1 MIQPFCNG
9 GIMKRID
16 IITKAMTSGGAE
28 RVIAQLA
35 NYFTEQNIT
44 CRIITT
50 DNREVMYPLHEK
62 VDVVAIGKKSSN
74 KAIDRILRYKEI
86 RSIVQTNKPD
96 VVLTMPE
103 DTGIYAILAL
113 IGTGVPVY
121 VSERNNPWVMPNV
134 KITRLLRKV
143 AYPLAKGIIFQTE
156 MAKSFFP
163 NHIKNK
169 GVVLQNPVD
178 ATRIPK
184 PYKGERKKVFA
195 AVGRLEPQKNFPML
209 IKAFSEFR
217 KEENDYKLVIYGE
230 GRERRNIENLIRELH
245 LENTV
250 LLPGR
255 NKDVLNCIRDC
266 AAFILSS
273 DYEGMPNALIEAMC
287 MGMPVISTDCP
298 SGGPRE
304 LIHNGENGLLV
315 EVNNVKDMK
324 KAMQKITDNRSRTL
338 GENAYLIGEK
348 LTDSH
353 VFEEWKNVLFGA

>member
-1 MIQPFCNG
+1 M
-9 GIMKRID
+9 
-16 IITKAMTSGGAE
+16 
-28 RVIAQLA
+28 
-35 NYFTEQNIT
+35 
-44 CRIITT
+44 
-50 DNREVMYPLHEK
+50 
-62 VDVVAIGKKSSN
+62 
-74 KAIDRILRYKEI
+74 
-86 RSIVQTNKPD
+86 
-96 VVLTMPE
+96 
-103 DTGIYAILAL
+103 
-113 IGTGVPVY
+113 
-121 VSERNNPWVMPNV
+121 
-134 KITRLLRKV
+134 
-143 AYPLAKGIIFQTE
+143 
-156 MAKSFFP
+156 
-163 NHIKNK
+163 
-169 GVVLQNPVD
+169 
-178 ATRIPK
+178 
-184 PYKGERKKVFA
+184 
-195 AVGRLEPQKNFPML
+195 GRLEPQKNFPML

-338 GENAYLIGEK
+338 GENAYLTGEK